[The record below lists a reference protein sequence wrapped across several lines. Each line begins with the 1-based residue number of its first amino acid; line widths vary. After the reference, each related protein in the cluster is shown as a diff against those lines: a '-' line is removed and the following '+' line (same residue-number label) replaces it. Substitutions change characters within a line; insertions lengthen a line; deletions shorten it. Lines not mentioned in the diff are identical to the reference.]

1 MYFTK
6 NNGYENF
13 LVSAQMLSS
22 LVLDSNEKV
31 TKWISTWIWSE
42 KIKPFDTNLERA
54 MSNLVNG
61 KVNLK
66 FNNSVLV

>member
-6 NNGYENF
+6 NNVYENF